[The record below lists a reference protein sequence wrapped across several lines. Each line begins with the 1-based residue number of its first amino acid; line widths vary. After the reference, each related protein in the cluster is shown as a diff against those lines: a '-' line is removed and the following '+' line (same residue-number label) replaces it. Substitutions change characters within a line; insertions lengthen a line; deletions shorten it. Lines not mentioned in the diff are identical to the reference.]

1 MKWLKIV
8 FNPMHKK
15 ELVYKENV
23 YGQKKVSSQSVRS
36 IRVFN
41 YLHTTQGC
49 VFLDTLDI
57 REYDVLQLSSPSVT
71 LKVHVI
77 LLL

>member
-1 MKWLKIV
+1 M
-8 FNPMHKK
+8 
-15 ELVYKENV
+15 YKENV
-23 YGQKKVSSQSVRS
+23 YGHKKVSSQNVRS

-57 REYDVLQLSSPSVT
+57 REYDVLQLSSAT

>member
-1 MKWLKIV
+1 M
-8 FNPMHKK
+8 
-15 ELVYKENV
+15 YKENV
-23 YGQKKVSSQSVRS
+23 YGHKKVSSQSVCS

-41 YLHTTQGC
+41 YLHTTQGY

-57 REYDVLQLSSPSVT
+57 IEYDALQLSSPSAT

-77 LLL
+77 LLLFCCRDLQWITSETLNT

>member
-8 FNPMHKK
+8 FNPIYKK

-23 YGQKKVSSQSVRS
+23 YGHKKVSQSVCS

-41 YLHTTQGC
+41 YLHTPQGC

-57 REYDVLQLSSPSVT
+57 GEYDVFQLSSPSAT